1 MMSRTVKL
9 QALALLAALVALAIT
24 VACGSSDDT
33 SAPAAPTPDVAKII
47 QDAVNAQGASAS
59 SDIEA
64 AVAAALAGQE
74 GLTRADVEAIVNN
87 ATAGGLSAAD
97 VQRIVDQSISNLP
110 APQIDTGQ
118 LSSLV
123 QSAVAASAPE
133 GIDVS
138 EINRMVQ
145 AAVSAAQAGAVT
157 RGDLETLVTK
167 SIQDAAA
174 DQLTAEQVQA
184 IVSASLEAT
193 NQAIDEAAMAAMDAG
208 KAAQEAGTAAME
220 AADLAKEAKAA
231 QEAMMMEEETGYMAE
246 RITAGS
252 FGRPFHIIS
261 GTSNENYTQ
270 VPYKESPMSAAAVAA
285 GTILPVDERL
295 PDWENVFILPPGD
308 EIGVYGG
315 SLRTTRAGNITQTD
329 MGMGYGLEM
338 SPDGLLLVPSVF
350 RVFESNDTGDEFT
363 FKMRNGARW
372 SDGYPHT
379 MEDIRFALEDLML
392 NKELMPGLPAVLR
405 SPITGNDM
413 RVQFIDES
421 TFKVFFDDPNF
432 SFMES
437 TAMNIFSGIKGCPRC
452 FISPSHVQK
461 RYHIKFN
468 NSEIPAILEA
478 NNQPNW
484 VKNFSFIRNVRGFD
498 GPPSEPVPTDYDI
511 NYIYRGDNH
520 YNPVLGGFW
529 ARSQNIG
536 TESTE
541 FERNHYHPSIDP
553 EGNQLPY
560 MDEWIGIRTESRDVG
575 IFRTMNGESDWSR
588 WDLQTREM
596 PLYLQNSVQGDYSVL
611 KHDSPDGADSTF
623 INNQEYVDD
632 PEIGQLLRTRDFR
645 IALSVAWDRNGA
657 NQSLASGLG
666 TPQNMVPHPSTPYFP
681 GEHWRTVDTDY
692 DLNRAKSLLTKMGY
706 SDGDGDGYLDRK
718 DGSGALTMFFQSSS
732 HYPFV
737 EWLQSDFKALGIKLE
752 IAESSSRA
760 GNTSI
765 PPTEYFEFF
774 SSTEGGT
781 NPWSNAWNRVA
792 PTTKDPQGPAIG
804 QYYATR
810 GEEGMPPTGPDAKYT
825 DVYGNMAPDGTYP
838 ADISGHMVRLQ
849 ELITD
854 GWTVSLLSPKR
865 VAAGQELFRI
875 NSEQKYKIGGV
886 AFAGLFRALKIK
898 RNNMRNVPKNWSP
911 AGGHPMEWFYFE
923 DGIDNLNNPGNRS
936 KKYSTVNF
944 LDPSYW
950 D

>member
-1 MMSRTVKL
+1 MGTRFL
-9 QALALLAALVALAIT
+9 RLGLPALLVSVFVLALAI
-24 VACGSSDDT
+24 ACGSSDE
-33 SAPAAPTPDVAKII
+33 AQPAAPTPDVAKII

-97 VQRIVDQSISNLP
+97 VQRIVDQSIQNIP
-110 APQIDTGQ
+110 VPEIDTGQ
-118 LSSLV
+118 LSALV

-133 GIDVS
+133 GIDVG

-157 RGDLETLVTK
+157 RGDLEALVTK

-174 DQLTAEQVQA
+174 DQLSAEQVQA

-193 NQAIDEAAMAAMDAG
+193 NKAIDAAAM
-208 KAAQEAGTAAME
+208 AAQEAGQAAME

-231 QEAMMMEEETGYMAE
+231 QEAMMMEEDTGYLPE
-246 RITAGS
+246 KITAGS

-261 GTSNENYTQ
+261 GTSNENFPQ
-270 VPYKESPMSAAAVAA
+270 VPYKESPSSAAAVAA
-285 GTILPVDERL
+285 GTILPVDQRL
-295 PDWENVFILPPGD
+295 PNWENVFILPPGD
-308 EIGVYGG
+308 EIGTYGG
-315 SLRTTRAGNITQTD
+315 IMRTTMSRPVTQTD
-329 MGMGYGLEM
+329 VGMGYGLEM
-338 SPDGLLLVPSVF
+338 SPDGLLLVPSMF
-350 RVFESNDTGDEFT
+350 RVFESNDSGDEFT

-372 SDGYPHT
+372 SDGHPHT
-379 MEDIRFALEDLML
+379 IEDIRFALEDLML

-413 RVQFIDES
+413 RVQFIDDS

-452 FISPSHVQK
+452 FISPSHIQK

-468 NSEIPAILEA
+468 NAEIPAILEA
-478 NNQPNW
+478 NDQPNW

-498 GPPSEPVPTDYDI
+498 GPPSEPIPTEYDI

-520 YNPVLGGFW
+520 YNPIFGGYW
-529 ARSQNIG
+529 ALSQKAG
-536 TESTE
+536 SESNQ
-541 FERNHYHPSIDP
+541 FVRNHYHPSIDP

-560 MDEWIGIRTESRDVG
+560 MDGWTGIQTESREVG
-575 IFRTMNGESDWSR
+575 IFRTMNGESDWLR
-588 WDLQTREM
+588 RDLETKEM

-645 IALSVAWDRNGA
+645 VALSVAWDRNGA

-681 GEHWRTVDTDY
+681 GEHWRTLDTDF
-692 DLNRAKSLLTKMGY
+692 DLTRAKSLMAKMGY
-706 SDGDGDGYLDRK
+706 TDADGDGYLDRK
-718 DGSGALTMFFQSSS
+718 DGSGPLSMFFQSSS

-737 EWLQSDFKALGIKLE
+737 EWLQSDFKTLGIKLS
-752 IAESSSRA
+752 IADQSSRA

-781 NPWSNAWNRVA
+781 NPWSNDWNRVA

-838 ADISGHMVRLQ
+838 ADISGHMIQLQ
-849 ELITD
+849 ELITE
-854 GWTVSLLSPKR
+854 GWVVSLLSPKR
-865 VAAGQELFRI
+865 VSVGQQLFRI

-886 AFAGLFRALKIK
+886 AYAGLFRALKLK

-911 AGGHPMEWFYFE
+911 AGGHPVEWYYFE

-936 KKYSTVNF
+936 KKYGTVNF
-944 LDPSYW
+944 LDPAYW

>member
-1 MMSRTVKL
+1 MGIRSIRLGV
-9 QALALLAALVALAIT
+9 LALLASVFVLALAI
-24 VACGSSDDT
+24 ACGSSDET
-33 SAPAAPTPDVAKII
+33 STAAPTPDVAKII
-47 QDAVNAQGASAS
+47 QDAVNAQGANAS
-59 SDIEA
+59 GDIEK
-64 AVAAALAGQE
+64 AVMAALAGQE
-74 GLTRADVEAIVNN
+74 GLTRADVESIVTN

-97 VQRIVDQSISNLP
+97 VQRIVDQSVSNIP
-110 APQIDTGQ
+110 VPEIDIGQ

-123 QSAVAASAPE
+123 ESAVAASVPE
-133 GIDVS
+133 GIDAAQ
-138 EINRMVQ
+138 INRMVQ

-157 RGDLETLVTK
+157 RGDLEALVAK
-167 SIQDAAA
+167 SIQDAAQG
-174 DQLTAEQVQA
+174 QLSAGDVEK

-193 NQAIDEAAMAAMDAG
+193 NKAIEEAAMAATAAG
-208 KAAQEAGTAAME
+208 SAAME

-231 QEAMMMEEETGYMAE
+231 QEAMMVEEETGYVPE
-246 RITAGS
+246 KLNAGS

-261 GTSNENYTQ
+261 GTSNENFPQ
-270 VPYKESPMSAAAVAA
+270 VPYKESPMSAAAVAQ
-285 GTILPVDERL
+285 GTILPVDQRL

-315 SLRTTRAGNITQTD
+315 IMRTTMSRPVTQTD
-329 MGMGYGLEM
+329 VGMGYGLEM
-338 SPDGLLLVPSVF
+338 SPDGLRLVPSVF
-350 RVFESNDTGDEFT
+350 RVFEANETGDEFT
-363 FKMRNGARW
+363 FKMRLGARW
-372 SDGYPHT
+372 SDGHPHT
-379 MEDIRFALEDLML
+379 IEDIRFALEDLML

-413 RVQFIDES
+413 RVQFIDDA

-452 FISPSHVQK
+452 FISPSHIQK

-468 NSEIPAILEA
+468 NAEIPALLEK
-478 NNQPNW
+478 NDQPNW

-498 GPPSEPVPTDYDI
+498 GPPSEPIPTDYDI
-511 NYIYRGDNH
+511 NYIYKGENH
-520 YNPVLGGFW
+520 YNPILGGYW
-529 ARSQNIG
+529 AFNQKAG
-536 TESTE
+536 AESAQ
-541 FERNHYHPSIDP
+541 FVRNHYHPVIDP

-560 MDEWIGIRTESRDVG
+560 MDGWTGFRTESREVG
-575 IFRTMNGESDWSR
+575 IFRTMNGESDWLR
-588 WDLQTREM
+588 RDLETKEM
-596 PLYLQNSVQGDYSVL
+596 PLYLQNSIQGDYSVL

-623 INNQEYVDD
+623 VNNQEYVED
-632 PEIGQLLRTRDFR
+632 PEIGMLLRTRDFR

-681 GEHWRTVDTDY
+681 GEHWRTLDTDY
-692 DLNRAKSLLTKMGY
+692 DLNRAKSLMTKMGY
-706 SDGDGDGYLDRK
+706 TDADGDGYLDKK
-718 DGSGALTMFFQSSS
+718 DGSGALSMFFQSNS

-752 IAESSSRA
+752 IAENSSGA
-760 GNTSI
+760 GNRSI

-792 PTTKDPQGPAIG
+792 PTTKDAQGPAIG

-810 GEEGMPPTGPDAKYT
+810 GEEGMPPTGPDEKYT
-825 DVYGNMAPDGTYP
+825 DVYGTMAPDGTYP
-838 ADISGHMVRLQ
+838 ADISGHMLRLQ
-849 ELITD
+849 ELISE
-854 GWTVSLLSPKR
+854 GWVVSLLSPQR
-865 VAAGQELFRI
+865 VSAGQELFRI

-886 AFAGLFRALKIK
+886 AFAGLFRALKVK

-911 AGGHPMEWFYFE
+911 AGGHPVEWYYFE
-923 DGIDNLNNPGNRS
+923 DGLDNLNNPGNRS
-936 KKYSTVNF
+936 KMYRTVNF
-944 LDPSYW
+944 LDPAYW

>member
-1 MMSRTVKL
+1 MGTRFL
-9 QALALLAALVALAIT
+9 RFGLPALLVSVLGLALAI
-24 VACGSSDDT
+24 ACGSSDT
-33 SAPAAPTPDVAKII
+33 AEPAAAAPTPDVAKII

-74 GLTRADVEAIVNN
+74 SLTRADVEAIVNS

-97 VQRIVDQSISNLP
+97 VQRIVDQSIQNIP
-110 APQIDTGQ
+110 VPQIDTGQ
-118 LSSLV
+118 LSALV

-145 AAVSAAQAGAVT
+145 AAVTAAQAGAVT
-157 RGDLETLVTK
+157 RGDLEALVTK

-174 DQLTAEQVQA
+174 DQLSAEQVQA

-193 NQAIDEAAMAAMDAG
+193 NKAIDEAAMAAQA
-208 KAAQEAGTAAME
+208 AGTAAME

-246 RITAGS
+246 KINAGS

-261 GTSNENYTQ
+261 GTSNENFPQ
-270 VPYKESPMSAAAVAA
+270 VPYKESPSSAAAVAA
-285 GTILPVDERL
+285 GTILPVDQRL
-295 PDWENVFILPPGD
+295 PNWENVFILPPGD
-308 EIGVYGG
+308 EIGTYGG
-315 SLRTTRAGNITQTD
+315 IMRTTMSRPVTQTD
-329 MGMGYGLEM
+329 VGMGYGLEM
-338 SPDGLLLVPSVF
+338 SPDGLLLVPSMF
-350 RVFESNDTGDEFT
+350 RVFESNDSGDEFT

-372 SDGYPHT
+372 SDGHPHT

-413 RVQFIDES
+413 RVQFIDDS

-452 FISPSHVQK
+452 FISPSHIQK

-468 NSEIPAILEA
+468 NAEIPAILEA
-478 NNQPNW
+478 NDQPNW

-498 GPPSEPVPTDYDI
+498 GPPSEPIPTDYDI

-520 YNPVLGGFW
+520 YNPIFGGYW
-529 ARSQNIG
+529 ALSQKPG
-536 TESTE
+536 SESNQ
-541 FERNHYHPSIDP
+541 FVRNHYHPSIDP

-560 MDEWIGIRTESRDVG
+560 MDGWTGVQTESREVG
-575 IFRTMNGESDWSR
+575 IFRTMNGESDWLR
-588 WDLQTREM
+588 RDLETKEM

-623 INNQEYVDD
+623 INNQEYVED
-632 PEIGQLLRTRDFR
+632 PEIGMLLRTRDFR

-666 TPQNMVPHPSTPYFP
+666 IPQNMVPHPSTPYFP
-681 GEHWRTVDTDY
+681 GEHWRTLDTDF
-692 DLNRAKSLLTKMGY
+692 DLNRAKSLMAKMGY
-706 SDGDGDGYLDRK
+706 TDADGDGYLDRK
-718 DGSGALTMFFQSSS
+718 DGSGPLSMFFQSSS

-737 EWLQSDFKALGIKLE
+737 EWLQSDFKTLGIKLS
-752 IAESSSRA
+752 IADQSSRA

-825 DVYGNMAPDGTYP
+825 DVYGMMAPDGTYP
-838 ADISGHMVRLQ
+838 ADISGHMLRLQ
-849 ELITD
+849 ELITE
-854 GWTVSLLSPKR
+854 GWTVSLLSPAR

-886 AFAGLFRALKIK
+886 AYAGLFRALKVK

-911 AGGHPMEWFYFE
+911 AGGHPVEWFYFE

-936 KKYSTVNF
+936 KKFGTVNF
-944 LDPSYW
+944 LDPAYW

>member
-1 MMSRTVKL
+1 MDHRIWKYSFAAV
-9 QALALLAALVALAIT
+9 LAAVVLAVVGIACAAEEPEDPAQPAAARAAAPAAEAAYPSDAVAPEAPSQVQQQPAPAAPARAPQQPQAAEAPQT
-24 VACGSSDDT
+24 VGSTT
-33 SAPAAPTPDVAKII
+33 SAPAA
-47 QDAVNAQGASAS
+47 
-59 SDIEA
+59 
-64 AVAAALAGQE
+64 
-74 GLTRADVEAIVNN
+74 R
-87 ATAGGLSAAD
+87 
-97 VQRIVDQSISNLP
+97 
-110 APQIDTGQ
+110 TGED
-118 LSSLV
+118 S
-123 QSAVAASAPE
+123 
-133 GIDVS
+133 
-138 EINRMVQ
+138 M
-145 AAVSAAQAGAVT
+145 T
-157 RGDLETLVTK
+157 TM
-167 SIQDAAA
+167 
-174 DQLTAEQVQA
+174 
-184 IVSASLEAT
+184 
-193 NQAIDEAAMAAMDAG
+193 EAAM
-208 KAAQEAGTAAME
+208 
-220 AADLAKEAKAA
+220 
-231 QEAMMMEEETGYMAE
+231 YMPEKIAP
-246 RITAGS
+246 GS
-252 FGRPFHIIS
+252 FGTAFHILT
-261 GTSNENYTQ
+261 GTSNENIPQ
-270 VPYKESPMSAAAVAA
+270 VPYKESPMSAAAVRA

-295 PDWENVFILPPGD
+295 PNWENVFILPPGD

-350 RVFESNDTGDEFT
+350 KVFESNDTGDEFT
-363 FKMRNGARW
+363 FVMRNGARW
-372 SDGYPHT
+372 SDGHPHT

-413 RVQFIDES
+413 RVQIVDDS

-452 FISPSHVQK
+452 FISPSHIQK
-461 RYHIKFN
+461 RYHIKYN

-484 VKNFSFIRNVRGFD
+484 VKNFSFIRNVRGFQ
-498 GPPSEPVPTDYDI
+498 GPPSEPIPTVFDI
-511 NYIYRGDNH
+511 NYMYKGDNH

-529 ARSQNIG
+529 ARSQRSG
-536 TESTE
+536 AESTE

-560 MDEWIGIRTESRDVG
+560 MDEWIGIRTENREVG

-588 WDLQTREM
+588 WDLNTAEM
-596 PLYLQNSVQGDYSVL
+596 PLYLANSEKGDYSVL
-611 KHDSPDGADSTF
+611 KHDSPDGSDATF
-623 INNQEYVDD
+623 INNQEYVED
-632 PEIGQLLRTRDFR
+632 PELGQLLRTHDFR
-645 IALSVAWDRNGA
+645 VALSVAWDRNGT
-657 NQSLASGLG
+657 NQSLAAGLG
-666 TPQNMVPHPSTPYFP
+666 TPQNMMPHPSTPYFP
-681 GEHWRTVDTDY
+681 GEEYRTLDTEY
-692 DLNRAKSLLTKMGY
+692 DLARAKSLMEKMGY
-706 SDGDGDGYLDRK
+706 TDGDGDGYLDKK
-718 DGSGALTMFFQSSS
+718 DGSGPLSMFFQSSS

-737 EWLQSDFKALGIKLE
+737 EWLQSDFKNLGIKLD

-810 GEEGMPPTGPDAKYT
+810 GEEGMPPTGPDEKYT
-825 DVYGNMAPDGTYP
+825 DVYGTMAPDGTYP
-838 ADISGHMVRLQ
+838 ADLSGNMLRLQ

-865 VAAGQELFRI
+865 IEAGQELFRI
-875 NSEQKYKIGGV
+875 NSEEKYKIGGL
-886 AFAGLFRALKIK
+886 AYAGLFRALKIK

-936 KKYSTVNF
+936 KRYSSVNF
-944 LDPSYW
+944 LDPNYW

>member
-1 MMSRTVKL
+1 MGTRFL
-9 QALALLAALVALAIT
+9 RFGLPALLVSVLGLALAI
-24 VACGSSDDT
+24 ACGSSDT
-33 SAPAAPTPDVAKII
+33 AEPAAAAPTPDVARII
-47 QDAVNAQGASAS
+47 QEAVNAQGASAS

-97 VQRIVDQSISNLP
+97 VQRIVDQSIQNIP
-110 APQIDTGQ
+110 VPQIDTGE
-118 LSSLV
+118 LSALV

-133 GIDVS
+133 GIDVG

-157 RGDLETLVTK
+157 RGDLEALVTK

-174 DQLTAEQVQA
+174 DQLSAEQVQA
-184 IVSASLEAT
+184 IVTASLEAT
-193 NQAIDEAAMAAMDAG
+193 NQAIDEAAMAAQA
-208 KAAQEAGTAAME
+208 AGTAAME

-261 GTSNENYTQ
+261 GTSNENFPQ

-295 PDWENVFILPPGD
+295 PDWQNVFILPPGD

-338 SPDGLLLVPSVF
+338 SPDGLLLVPSMF
-350 RVFESNDTGDEFT
+350 RVFESNETGDEFT
-363 FKMRNGARW
+363 FMMRNGARW

-413 RVQFIDES
+413 RVQFIDDS

-452 FISPSHVQK
+452 FISPSHIQK

-484 VKNFSFIRNVRGFD
+484 VKNFSFIRNVRGFQ
-498 GPPSEPVPTDYDI
+498 GPPSEPVPTQFDI

-520 YNPVLGGFW
+520 YNPVFGGFW
-529 ARSQNIG
+529 ARSQVPGAEI
-536 TESTE
+536 SE
-541 FERNHYHPSIDP
+541 FERNHYHPSVDP

-560 MDEWIGIRTESRDVG
+560 MDEWIGIRTESREVG

-588 WDLQTREM
+588 WDLDTKEM

-681 GEHWRTVDTDY
+681 GEHWRTLDTDF
-692 DLNRAKSLLTKMGY
+692 DLNRAKSLMAKMGY
-706 SDGDGDGYLDRK
+706 TDADGDGYLDRK
-718 DGSGALTMFFQSSS
+718 DGSGALSMFFQSSS

-737 EWLQSDFKALGIKLE
+737 EWLQSDFKTLGIKLD
-752 IAESSSRA
+752 IADQSSRA

-810 GEEGMPPTGPDAKYT
+810 GEEGMPPTGPDAAYT
-825 DVYGNMAPDGTYP
+825 DVYGTMAPDGTYP
-838 ADISGHMVRLQ
+838 ADISGHMLRLQ
-849 ELITD
+849 ELITE
-854 GWTVSLLSPKR
+854 GWTVSLLSPAR

-886 AFAGLFRALKIK
+886 AYAGLFRALKLK

-936 KKYSTVNF
+936 KKYGTVNF
-944 LDPSYW
+944 LDPAYW

>member
-1 MMSRTVKL
+1 
-9 QALALLAALVALAIT
+9 
-24 VACGSSDDT
+24 
-33 SAPAAPTPDVAKII
+33 
-47 QDAVNAQGASAS
+47 
-59 SDIEA
+59 
-64 AVAAALAGQE
+64 
-74 GLTRADVEAIVNN
+74 
-87 ATAGGLSAAD
+87 
-97 VQRIVDQSISNLP
+97 
-110 APQIDTGQ
+110 
-118 LSSLV
+118 
-123 QSAVAASAPE
+123 
-133 GIDVS
+133 
-138 EINRMVQ
+138 MVQ

-157 RGDLETLVTK
+157 RGDLEALVAK
-167 SIQDAAA
+167 SIQEAAA
-174 DQLTAEQVQA
+174 DQLSAEQVQA

-193 NQAIDEAAMAAMDAG
+193 NKAIDEAAMAAQA
-208 KAAQEAGTAAME
+208 AGTAAME

-231 QEAMMMEEETGYMAE
+231 QEAMMVVEETGYMAE
-246 RITAGS
+246 KINAGS

-261 GTSNENYTQ
+261 GTSNENFPQ

-285 GTILPVDERL
+285 GTILPVDQRL
-295 PDWENVFILPPGD
+295 PDWQNVFILPPGD

-315 SLRTTRAGNITQTD
+315 SLRTTRRGNITQTD

-363 FKMRNGARW
+363 FMMRNGARW
-372 SDGYPHT
+372 SDSHPHT

-413 RVQFIDES
+413 RVQIVDDS

-452 FISPSHVQK
+452 FISPSHIQK

-468 NSEIPAILEA
+468 NAEIPAILEA
-478 NNQPNW
+478 NDQPNW

-498 GPPSEPVPTDYDI
+498 GPPSEPIPTDYDI

-520 YNPVLGGFW
+520 YNPIFGGYW
-529 ARSQNIG
+529 ALSQKAG
-536 TESTE
+536 SESNQ
-541 FERNHYHPSIDP
+541 FVRNHYHPSIDP

-560 MDEWIGIRTESRDVG
+560 MDGWTGVQTESREVG
-575 IFRTMNGESDWSR
+575 IFRTMNGESDWLR
-588 WDLQTREM
+588 RDLETKEM

-632 PEIGQLLRTRDFR
+632 PEIGMLLRTRDFR

-681 GEHWRTVDTDY
+681 GEHWRTLDTDY
-692 DLNRAKSLLTKMGY
+692 DLNRAKSLMTKMGY
-706 SDGDGDGYLDRK
+706 TDADGDGYLDKK
-718 DGSGALTMFFQSSS
+718 DGSGPLSMFFQSSS

-737 EWLQSDFKALGIKLE
+737 EWLQSDFKALGIKLS
-752 IAESSSRA
+752 IADQSSRA

-810 GEEGMPPTGPDAKYT
+810 GEEGMPPTGPDEKYT
-825 DVYGNMAPDGTYP
+825 DVYGKMAPDGTYP
-838 ADISGHMVRLQ
+838 ADISGNMLRLQ
-849 ELITD
+849 ELITE
-854 GWTVSLLSPKR
+854 GWTVSLLSPAR

-886 AFAGLFRALKIK
+886 AYAGLFRALKVK

-911 AGGHPMEWFYFE
+911 AGGHPVEWFYFE
-923 DGIDNLNNPGNRS
+923 DGIDNVNHPGNRS
-936 KKYSTVNF
+936 TRYASTHF
-944 LDPSYW
+944 LQCPHIASDKC
-950 D
+950 

>member
-1 MMSRTVKL
+1 MGIRSMRL
-9 QALALLAALVALAIT
+9 GLLALLASVFVLALAI
-24 VACGSSDDT
+24 ACGSTDET
-33 SAPAAPTPDVAKII
+33 TTAAPTPDVGKII
-47 QDAVNAQGASAS
+47 QDAVNAQGANAS
-59 SDIEA
+59 GDIEA

-97 VQRIVDQSISNLP
+97 VQRIVDQSVSNIP
-110 APQIDTGQ
+110 VPQIDTGQ
-118 LSSLV
+118 LSALV
-123 QSAVAASAPE
+123 ESAVAASVPE

-157 RGDLETLVTK
+157 RGDLEALVTK

-174 DQLTAEQVQA
+174 DQLTAEQVQS

-193 NQAIDEAAMAAMDAG
+193 NAAIDSAAM
-208 KAAQEAGTAAME
+208 AAQEAGSAAME

-231 QEAMMMEEETGYMAE
+231 QEAMMVEEETGYMAE
-246 RITAGS
+246 RINAGS
-252 FGRPFHIIS
+252 FGRAFHIIS
-261 GTSNENYTQ
+261 GTSNENYPQ

-315 SLRTTRAGNITQTD
+315 TLRTTRAGNITQTD

-363 FKMRNGARW
+363 FKMRLGARW

-413 RVQFIDES
+413 RVQFIDDS

-452 FISPSHVQK
+452 FISPSHIQK

-468 NSEIPAILEA
+468 NAEIPAILEK
-478 NNQPNW
+478 NDQPNW

-511 NYIYRGDNH
+511 NYIYKGENH

-623 INNQEYVDD
+623 VINQEYVED
-632 PEIGQLLRTRDFR
+632 PEIGMLLRTRDFR
-645 IALSVAWDRNGA
+645 IALSVAWDRDGA

-681 GEHWRTVDTDY
+681 GEHWRTLDTDF
-692 DLNRAKSLLTKMGY
+692 DLNRAKSLMAKMGY
-706 SDGDGDGYLDRK
+706 TDADGDGYLDRK

-737 EWLQSDFKALGIKLE
+737 EWLQNDFKTLGIKLD

-825 DVYGNMAPDGTYP
+825 DVYGKMAPDGTYP
-838 ADISGHMVRLQ
+838 ADISGHMLRLQ

-911 AGGHPMEWFYFE
+911 AGGHPVEWFYFE
-923 DGIDNLNNPGNRS
+923 DGIDNINNPGNRS
-936 KKYSTVNF
+936 KRYTTVNF
-944 LDPSYW
+944 LDPAYW

>member
-1 MMSRTVKL
+1 
-9 QALALLAALVALAIT
+9 
-24 VACGSSDDT
+24 
-33 SAPAAPTPDVAKII
+33 
-47 QDAVNAQGASAS
+47 
-59 SDIEA
+59 
-64 AVAAALAGQE
+64 
-74 GLTRADVEAIVNN
+74 
-87 ATAGGLSAAD
+87 
-97 VQRIVDQSISNLP
+97 
-110 APQIDTGQ
+110 
-118 LSSLV
+118 
-123 QSAVAASAPE
+123 
-133 GIDVS
+133 
-138 EINRMVQ
+138 MVQ

-157 RGDLETLVTK
+157 RGDLEALVAK
-167 SIQDAAA
+167 SIQEAAA
-174 DQLTAEQVQA
+174 DQLSAEQVQA

-193 NQAIDEAAMAAMDAG
+193 NKAIDTAAM
-208 KAAQEAGTAAME
+208 AAQEAGMAAQE
-220 AADLAKEAKAA
+220 AVDLARETKAA
-231 QEAMMMEEETGYMAE
+231 QEAMMVEEETGYMAE

-261 GTSNENYTQ
+261 GTSNENFPQ

-285 GTILPVDERL
+285 GTILPVDQRL
-295 PDWENVFILPPGD
+295 PDWQNVFILPPGD

-315 SLRTTRAGNITQTD
+315 SLRTTRRGNITQTD

-363 FKMRNGARW
+363 FMMRNGARW
-372 SDGYPHT
+372 SDSHPHT

-413 RVQFIDES
+413 RVQIVDDS

-452 FISPSHVQK
+452 FISPSHIQK

-468 NSEIPAILEA
+468 NAEIPAILEA
-478 NNQPNW
+478 NDQPNW

-498 GPPSEPVPTDYDI
+498 GPPSEPIPTEYDI

-520 YNPVLGGFW
+520 YNPIFGGYW
-529 ARSQNIG
+529 ALSQKAG
-536 TESTE
+536 SESNQ
-541 FERNHYHPSIDP
+541 FVRNHYHPSIDP

-560 MDEWIGIRTESRDVG
+560 MDGWTGVQTESREVG
-575 IFRTMNGESDWSR
+575 IFRTMNGESDWLR
-588 WDLQTREM
+588 RDLETKEM

-632 PEIGQLLRTRDFR
+632 PEIGMLLRTRDFR

-681 GEHWRTVDTDY
+681 GEHWRTLDTDY
-692 DLNRAKSLLTKMGY
+692 DLNRAKSLMTKMGY
-706 SDGDGDGYLDRK
+706 TDADGDGYLDKK
-718 DGSGALTMFFQSSS
+718 DGSGPLSMFFQSSS

-737 EWLQSDFKALGIKLE
+737 EWLQSDFKALGIKLS
-752 IAESSSRA
+752 IADQSSRA

-810 GEEGMPPTGPDAKYT
+810 GEEGMPPTGPDEKYT
-825 DVYGNMAPDGTYP
+825 DVYGKMAPDGTYP
-838 ADISGHMVRLQ
+838 ADISGNMLRLQ

-865 VAAGQELFRI
+865 ISAGQDLFRI
-875 NSEQKYKIGGV
+875 NAEEKYKIGGL
-886 AFAGLFRALKIK
+886 AYAGLFRALKIK

-923 DGIDNLNNPGNRS
+923 DGIDNLNHPGNRS
-936 KKYSTVNF
+936 KRYSSVNF
-944 LDPSYW
+944 LDANYW

>member
-1 MMSRTVKL
+1 MLMGIRKL
-9 QALALLAALVALAIT
+9 QVLAVLASCIAVMLAM
-24 VACGSSDDT
+24 ACGSDE
-33 SAPAAPTPDVAKII
+33 PEAAPTPDVAKII

-59 SDIEA
+59 GDIEK
-64 AVAAALAGQE
+64 AVSSALAAQPAGV
-74 GLTRADVEAIVNN
+74 TRADVEAAVN
-87 ATAGGLSAAD
+87 AASAGQLSAAD
-97 VQRIVDQSISNLP
+97 VQRIVDQSIKNLP
-110 APQIDTGQ
+110 APEIDVGQ
-118 LSSLV
+118 LSAMV
-123 QSAVAASAPE
+123 EAAVAASAPE

-138 EINRMVQ
+138 QINRMVQ

-157 RGDLETLVTK
+157 RGDLEALVTK
-167 SIQDAAA
+167 SIQDAAQGQLSAA
-174 DQLTAEQVQA
+174 DVEK

-193 NQAIDEAAMAAMDAG
+193 NQAIEEAAMAAKEAG
-208 KAAQEAGTAAME
+208 TVAQEAV
-220 AADLAKEAKAA
+220 DLAKETKAA
-231 QEAMMMEEETGYMAE
+231 QEAMMVEEETGYMAE
-246 RITAGS
+246 KINAGS

-261 GTSNENYTQ
+261 GTSNENFPQ

-295 PDWENVFILPPGD
+295 PNWENVFILPPGD

-315 SLRTTRAGNITQTD
+315 IMRTTMSRPVTQTD
-329 MGMGYGLEM
+329 VGMGYGLEM
-338 SPDGLLLVPSVF
+338 SPDGLLLVPSMF
-350 RVFESNDTGDEFT
+350 RVFESNETGDEFT

-372 SDGYPHT
+372 SDGHPHT

-452 FISPSHVQK
+452 FISPSHIQK

-468 NSEIPAILEA
+468 NAEIPAILEA

-484 VKNFSFIRNVRGFD
+484 VKNFSYIRNVRGFD
-498 GPPSEPVPTDYDI
+498 GPPSEPIPTEYDI
-511 NYIYRGDNH
+511 NYIYRGENH
-520 YNPVLGGFW
+520 YNPIFGGYW
-529 ARSQNIG
+529 ALSQKSG
-536 TESTE
+536 SESNQ
-541 FERNHYHPSIDP
+541 FVRNHYHPSIDP

-560 MDEWIGIRTESRDVG
+560 MDGWTGIQTESREVG
-575 IFRTMNGESDWSR
+575 IFRTMNGESDWLR
-588 WDLQTREM
+588 RDLETKEM

-611 KHDSPDGADSTF
+611 KHDSPDGADSTY
-623 INNQEYVDD
+623 INNQEYVED

-681 GEHWRTVDTDY
+681 GEHWRTLDTDY
-692 DLNRAKSLLTKMGY
+692 DLNRAKSLMTKMGY
-706 SDGDGDGYLDRK
+706 TDADGDGYLDRK
-718 DGSGALTMFFQSSS
+718 DGSGPLSMFFQSSS

-737 EWLQSDFKALGIKLE
+737 EWLQSDFKALGIKLTV
-752 IAESSSRA
+752 ADQSSRA

-810 GEEGMPPTGPDAKYT
+810 GEEGMPPTGPDSKYT

-838 ADISGHMVRLQ
+838 ADISGHMLRLQ
-849 ELITD
+849 ELITE
-854 GWTVSLLSPKR
+854 GWVVSLLSPKR

-886 AFAGLFRALKIK
+886 AYAGLFRALKVK

-911 AGGHPMEWFYFE
+911 AGGHPVEWYYFE

-936 KKYSTVNF
+936 KKYTTVNF
-944 LDPSYW
+944 LDPAYW

>member
-1 MMSRTVKL
+1 MGTRFL
-9 QALALLAALVALAIT
+9 RLGLPALLVSVLGLALAI
-24 VACGSSDDT
+24 ACGSSET
-33 SAPAAPTPDVAKII
+33 TEPAAAGPTPDVAKII

-97 VQRIVDQSISNLP
+97 VQRIVDQSVQNIP
-110 APQIDTGQ
+110 VPQIDTGE
-118 LSSLV
+118 LSALV

-133 GIDVS
+133 GIDVG

-157 RGDLETLVTK
+157 RGDLEALVTK

-174 DQLTAEQVQA
+174 DQLSAEQVQA

-193 NQAIDEAAMAAMDAG
+193 NKAIDEAAMAAQA
-208 KAAQEAGTAAME
+208 AGTAAME

-231 QEAMMMEEETGYMAE
+231 QEAMMVEEETGYMAE
-246 RITAGS
+246 RINAGS

-261 GTSNENYTQ
+261 GTSNENFPQ

-285 GTILPVDERL
+285 GTILPVDQRL
-295 PDWENVFILPPGD
+295 PNWENVFILPPGD

-350 RVFESNDTGDEFT
+350 RVFESNDAGDEFT
-363 FKMRNGARW
+363 FMMRNGARW
-372 SDGYPHT
+372 SDGHPHT

-413 RVQFIDES
+413 RVQIVDDS

-452 FISPSHVQK
+452 FISPSHIQK
-461 RYHIKFN
+461 RYHIKYN
-468 NSEIPAILEA
+468 NAEIPAILEA
-478 NNQPNW
+478 NDQPNW

-498 GPPSEPVPTDYDI
+498 GPPSEPIPTDYDI

-529 ARSQNIG
+529 ARSQKSG
-536 TESTE
+536 AESTE

-560 MDEWIGIRTESRDVG
+560 MDEWIGIRTESREVG

-588 WDLQTREM
+588 WDLQTKEM

-681 GEHWRTVDTDY
+681 GEHWRTLDTDY
-692 DLNRAKSLLTKMGY
+692 DLNRAKSLMTKMGY
-706 SDGDGDGYLDRK
+706 TDADGDGYFDKK
-718 DGSGALTMFFQSSS
+718 DGSGPLSMFFQSSS

-737 EWLQSDFKALGIKLE
+737 EWLQSDFKALGIKLD
-752 IAESSSRA
+752 IADQSSRA

-825 DVYGNMAPDGTYP
+825 DVYGMMAPDGTYP
-838 ADISGHMVRLQ
+838 ADISGHMLRLQ
-849 ELITD
+849 ELITE
-854 GWTVSLLSPKR
+854 GWTVSLLSPAR

-886 AFAGLFRALKIK
+886 AYAGLFRALKLK

-911 AGGHPMEWFYFE
+911 AGGHPVEWFYFE

-936 KKYSTVNF
+936 KKFGTVNF
-944 LDPSYW
+944 LDPAYW

>member
-1 MMSRTVKL
+1 MRTKVLKFKV
-9 QALALLAALVALAIT
+9 LALLASVFVLALAI
-24 VACGSSDDT
+24 ACGSSDET
-33 SAPAAPTPDVAKII
+33 TTAAATPDVAKII
-47 QDAVNAQGASAS
+47 QDAVNAQGTSATG
-59 SDIEA
+59 DIEQ

-74 GLTRADVEAIVNN
+74 GLTRADVESIVTN

-97 VQRIVDQSISNLP
+97 VQRIVDQSVSNLP
-110 APQIDTGQ
+110 VPEINVGQ

-123 QSAVAASAPE
+123 ESAVAASVPE
-133 GIDVS
+133 GIDATQIS
-138 EINRMVQ
+138 RMVQ
-145 AAVSAAQAGAVT
+145 AAVGAAQAGAVT
-157 RGDLETLVTK
+157 RGDLEALVTK
-167 SIQDAAA
+167 SIQDAAEG
-174 DQLTAEQVQA
+174 QLSASDVEK
-184 IVSASLEAT
+184 IVTASLEAT
-193 NQAIDEAAMAAMDAG
+193 NKAIGEAAMAAQSAG
-208 KAAQEAGTAAME
+208 MAAQE

-231 QEAMMMEEETGYMAE
+231 QEAMMVEEETGYVPE
-246 RITAGS
+246 KLNAGS

-261 GTSNENYTQ
+261 GTSNENFPQ
-270 VPYKESPMSAAAVAA
+270 VPYKESPMSAAAVAQGA
-285 GTILPVDERL
+285 ILPVDERL

-315 SLRTTRAGNITQTD
+315 IMRTTMSRPVTQTD
-329 MGMGYGLEM
+329 VGMGYGLEM
-338 SPDGLLLVPSVF
+338 SPDGLRLVPSVF
-350 RVFESNDTGDEFT
+350 RVFEANETGDEFT
-363 FKMRNGARW
+363 FKMRLGARW
-372 SDGYPHT
+372 SDGHPHT
-379 MEDIRFALEDLML
+379 IEDIRFALEDLML

-405 SPITGNDM
+405 SPVTGNDM
-413 RVQFIDES
+413 RVQFIDDA

-452 FISPSHVQK
+452 FISPSHIQK

-468 NSEIPAILEA
+468 NAEIPAILEN

-498 GPPSEPVPTDYDI
+498 GPPSEPIPTDYDI
-511 NYIYRGDNH
+511 NYIYRGENH
-520 YNPVLGGFW
+520 YNPILGGYW
-529 ARSQNIG
+529 ALNQKSG
-536 TESTE
+536 AESAQ
-541 FERNHYHPSIDP
+541 FVRNHYHPVIDP

-560 MDEWIGIRTESRDVG
+560 MDGWTGFRTESREVG
-575 IFRTMNGESDWSR
+575 IFRTMNGESDWLR
-588 WDLQTREM
+588 RDLETKEM
-596 PLYLQNSVQGDYSVL
+596 PLYLQNSIQGDYSVL

-623 INNQEYVDD
+623 VNNQEYVED
-632 PEIGQLLRTRDFR
+632 PEIGMLLRTRDFR

-657 NQSLASGLG
+657 NQALASGLG

-681 GEHWRTVDTDY
+681 GEHWRTLDTDY
-692 DLNRAKSLLTKMGY
+692 DLNRAKSLMTKMGY
-706 SDGDGDGYLDRK
+706 TDADGDGYLDKK
-718 DGSGALTMFFQSSS
+718 DGSGALSMFFQSSS

-752 IAESSSRA
+752 IAENSSRA

-810 GEEGMPPTGPDAKYT
+810 GEEGMPPTGPDEKYT
-825 DVYGNMAPDGTYP
+825 DVYGTMAPDGTYP
-838 ADISGHMVRLQ
+838 ADISGHMLRLQ
-849 ELITD
+849 ELISE
-854 GWTVSLLSPKR
+854 GWVVSLLSPQR
-865 VAAGQELFRI
+865 VSAGQELFRI

-886 AFAGLFRALKIK
+886 AFAGLFRALKLK

-911 AGGHPMEWFYFE
+911 AGGHPVEWYYFE
-923 DGIDNLNNPGNRS
+923 DGLDNLNNPGNRA
-936 KKYSTVNF
+936 KKFRTVNF
-944 LDPSYW
+944 LDPAYW
-950 D
+950 N

>member
-1 MMSRTVKL
+1 MGTRSLKIGLPAFLASVL
-9 QALALLAALVALAIT
+9 VLALAA
-24 VACGSSDDT
+24 ACGSSEGDT
-33 SAPAAPTPDVAKII
+33 APAAPTPDVAKII

-64 AVAAALAGQE
+64 AVSAALAGQE
-74 GLTRADVEAIVNN
+74 GLTRADVETIVNN

-97 VQRIVDQSISNLP
+97 VQRIVDQSMSGLP
-110 APQIDTGQ
+110 APEIDTGQ

-138 EINRMVQ
+138 QINQMVQ

-157 RGDLETLVTK
+157 RGDLEALVTK

-174 DQLTAEQVQA
+174 DQLTADQVQA

-193 NQAIDEAAMAAMDAG
+193 NQAIDEAAMAA
-208 KAAQEAGTAAME
+208 QEAGMAAME

-231 QEAMMMEEETGYMAE
+231 QEAMMMEEDMGYMPE
-246 RITAGS
+246 SINAGS
-252 FGRPFHIIS
+252 FGRAFHIIS
-261 GTSNENYTQ
+261 GTSNENFPQ

-315 SLRTTRAGNITQTD
+315 TLRTTRAGNITQTD

-363 FKMRNGARW
+363 FKMRNGSRW

-413 RVQFIDES
+413 RVQFIDDS

-461 RYHIKFN
+461 RYHIKYN
-468 NSEIPAILEA
+468 NAEIPAILEA

-484 VKNFSFIRNVRGFD
+484 VKNFSLIRNVRGFD

-529 ARSQNIG
+529 ARNQKSG
-536 TESTE
+536 AESTE

-681 GEHWRTVDTDY
+681 GEHWRTLDTDY
-692 DLNRAKSLLTKMGY
+692 DLNRAKSLLAKMGY
-706 SDGDGDGYLDRK
+706 TDGDGDGYLDRK
-718 DGSGALTMFFQSSS
+718 DGGGALTMFFQSSS

-737 EWLQSDFKALGIKLE
+737 EWLQSDFKTLGIKLD

-875 NSEQKYKIGGV
+875 NSEQKYKVGGV

-911 AGGHPMEWFYFE
+911 AGGHPVEWFYFE
-923 DGIDNLNNPGNRS
+923 DGVDNINNPGNRS
-936 KKYSTVNF
+936 KRYTTVNF
-944 LDPSYW
+944 LDPAYW
-950 D
+950 N

>member
-1 MMSRTVKL
+1 MGTRSLKIGLPAFLALVL
-9 QALALLAALVALAIT
+9 VLALAA
-24 VACGSSDDT
+24 ACGSSEGDT
-33 SAPAAPTPDVAKII
+33 APAAPTPDVARII

-64 AVAAALAGQE
+64 AVSAALAGQE
-74 GLTRADVEAIVNN
+74 GLTRADVETIVNN

-97 VQRIVDQSISNLP
+97 VQRIVDQSMSGLP
-110 APQIDTGQ
+110 APEIDTGQ

-138 EINRMVQ
+138 QINQMVQ

-157 RGDLETLVTK
+157 RGDLEALVTK

-174 DQLTAEQVQA
+174 DQLTADQVQA

-193 NQAIDEAAMAAMDAG
+193 NQAIDEAAMAA
-208 KAAQEAGTAAME
+208 QEAGMAAME

-231 QEAMMMEEETGYMAE
+231 QEAMIMEDETGYMAE
-246 RITAGS
+246 RINAGS
-252 FGRPFHIIS
+252 FGRAFHIIS
-261 GTSNENYTQ
+261 GTSNENYPQ

-315 SLRTTRAGNITQTD
+315 TLRTTRAGNITQTD

-350 RVFESNDTGDEFT
+350 RVFESNETGDEFT

-413 RVQFIDES
+413 RVQFIDDS

-468 NSEIPAILEA
+468 NAEIPAILEA

-484 VKNFSFIRNVRGFD
+484 VKNFSFIRNVRGFE
-498 GPPSEPVPTDYDI
+498 GPPSEPVPTAYDI

-529 ARSQNIG
+529 ARSQKSG
-536 TESTE
+536 AESTE

-588 WDLQTREM
+588 WDLQTSEM

-623 INNQEYVDD
+623 VNNQEYVDD

-681 GEHWRTVDTDY
+681 GEHWRILDTDY

-706 SDGDGDGYLDRK
+706 TDGDGDGYLDRK
-718 DGSGALTMFFQSSS
+718 DGGGALTMFFQSNS

-737 EWLQSDFKALGIKLE
+737 EWLQSDFKALGIKLD
-752 IAESSSRA
+752 IAEGSSGA
-760 GNTSI
+760 GNRSL

-792 PTTKDPQGPAIG
+792 PTTSDAQGPAIG

-838 ADISGHMVRLQ
+838 ADISGHMLRLQ
-849 ELITD
+849 ELITE

-911 AGGHPMEWFYFE
+911 AGGHPVEWFYFE
-923 DGIDNLNNPGNRS
+923 DGIDNFNNPGNRS
-936 KKYSTVNF
+936 KRYTTVNF
-944 LDPSYW
+944 LDPNYW

>member
-1 MMSRTVKL
+1 MKTRYWKYSVAAVVAAAILAVVGIACAAEEPDAPAQPAAARAAAPAAEAAYPTD
-9 QALALLAALVALAIT
+9 QAVPEAPSQVQQQP
-24 VACGSSDDT
+24 
-33 SAPAAPTPDVAKII
+33 APAAPAM
-47 QDAVNAQGASAS
+47 
-59 SDIEA
+59 
-64 AVAAALAGQE
+64 
-74 GLTRADVEAIVNN
+74 
-87 ATAGGLSAAD
+87 
-97 VQRIVDQSISNLP
+97 
-110 APQIDTGQ
+110 APQQ
-118 LSSLV
+118 
-123 QSAVAASAPE
+123 P
-133 GIDVS
+133 
-138 EINRMVQ
+138 
-145 AAVSAAQAGAVT
+145 
-157 RGDLETLVTK
+157 
-167 SIQDAAA
+167 
-174 DQLTAEQVQA
+174 
-184 IVSASLEAT
+184 
-193 NQAIDEAAMAAMDAG
+193 EAAMAPQAVGGSTSSVAARTGDDSMMD
-208 KAAQEAGTAAME
+208 TME
-220 AADLAKEAKAA
+220 AA
-231 QEAMMMEEETGYMAE
+231 MYMPE
-246 RITAGS
+246 KIEPGS
-252 FGRPFHIIS
+252 FGRAFHIIS
-261 GTSNENYTQ
+261 GTSNENFPQ
-270 VPYKESPMSAAAVAA
+270 VPYKESPMSAAAVKA
-285 GTILPVDERL
+285 GTILPVDQRL
-295 PDWENVFILPPGD
+295 PDWQNVFILPPGD

-315 SLRTTRAGNITQTD
+315 SLRTTRRGNITQTD

-350 RVFESNDTGDEFT
+350 RVFESNDAGDEFT
-363 FKMRNGARW
+363 FMMRNGARW
-372 SDGYPHT
+372 SDGHPHT

-413 RVQFIDES
+413 RVQIVDDS

-452 FISPSHVQK
+452 FISPSHIQK
-461 RYHIKFN
+461 RYHIKYN
-468 NSEIPAILEA
+468 NAEIPAILEA

-484 VKNFSFIRNVRGFD
+484 VKNFSYIRNVRGFQ
-498 GPPSEPVPTDYDI
+498 GPPSEPIPTDYDI

-529 ARSQNIG
+529 ARSQVPG
-536 TESTE
+536 AESTE

-560 MDEWIGIRTESRDVG
+560 MDEWIGIRTESREVG

-588 WDLQTREM
+588 WDLNTAEM
-596 PLYLQNSVQGDYSVL
+596 PLYLANSEKGDYSVL
-611 KHDSPDGADSTF
+611 KHDSPDGSDSTF

-632 PEIGQLLRTRDFR
+632 PELGQLLRTHDFR
-645 IALSVAWDRNGA
+645 VALSLAWDRNGT
-657 NQSLASGLG
+657 NQSLAAGLG
-666 TPQNMVPHPSTPYFP
+666 TPQNMMPHPSTPYFP
-681 GEHWRTVDTDY
+681 GEEYRTLDTEY
-692 DLNRAKSLLTKMGY
+692 DLDRAKALMEKMGY
-706 SDGDGDGYLDRK
+706 TDGDGDGYLDKK
-718 DGSGALTMFFQSSS
+718 DGSGPLSMFFQSSS

-737 EWLQSDFKALGIKLE
+737 EWLQSDFRALGIKLS
-752 IAESSSRA
+752 IADQSSRA

-810 GEEGMPPTGPDAKYT
+810 GEEGMPPTGPDEKYT
-825 DVYGNMAPDGTYP
+825 DVYGKMAPDGTYP
-838 ADISGHMVRLQ
+838 ADISGNMLRLQ

-865 VAAGQELFRI
+865 IEAGQGLFRI
-875 NSEQKYKIGGV
+875 NAEEKYKIGGL
-886 AFAGLFRALKIK
+886 AYAGLFRALKIK

-923 DGIDNLNNPGNRS
+923 DGIDNLNHPGNRS
-936 KKYSTVNF
+936 KRYSSVNF
-944 LDPSYW
+944 LDANYW

>member
-1 MMSRTVKL
+1 MGTRFLRFGLPALLVSVL
-9 QALALLAALVALAIT
+9 ALALAI
-24 VACGSSDDT
+24 ACGSSDT
-33 SAPAAPTPDVAKII
+33 AEPAAAAPTPDVAKII

-64 AVAAALAGQE
+64 AVSAALAGQE
-74 GLTRADVEAIVNN
+74 SLTRADVEAIVNS

-97 VQRIVDQSISNLP
+97 VQRIVDQSIQNIP
-110 APQIDTGQ
+110 VPQIDTGQ
-118 LSSLV
+118 LSALV

-145 AAVSAAQAGAVT
+145 AAVTAAQAGAVT
-157 RGDLETLVTK
+157 RGDLEALVTK

-174 DQLTAEQVQA
+174 DQLSAEQVQA

-193 NQAIDEAAMAAMDAG
+193 NKAIDEAAMAAQA
-208 KAAQEAGTAAME
+208 AGTAAME

-246 RITAGS
+246 KINAGS

-261 GTSNENYTQ
+261 GTSNENFPQ
-270 VPYKESPMSAAAVAA
+270 VPYKESPSSAAAVAA
-285 GTILPVDERL
+285 GTILPVDQRL
-295 PDWENVFILPPGD
+295 PNWENVFILPPGD
-308 EIGVYGG
+308 EIGTYGG
-315 SLRTTRAGNITQTD
+315 IMRTTMSRPVTQTD
-329 MGMGYGLEM
+329 VGMGYGLEM
-338 SPDGLLLVPSVF
+338 SPDGLLLVPSMF
-350 RVFESNDTGDEFT
+350 RVFESNDSGDEFT

-372 SDGYPHT
+372 SDGHPHT

-413 RVQFIDES
+413 RVQFIDDS

-452 FISPSHVQK
+452 FISPSHIQK

-468 NSEIPAILEA
+468 NAEIPAILEA
-478 NNQPNW
+478 NDQPNW

-520 YNPVLGGFW
+520 YNPIFGGYW
-529 ARSQNIG
+529 ALSQKPG
-536 TESTE
+536 SESNQ
-541 FERNHYHPSIDP
+541 FVRNHYHPSIDP

-560 MDEWIGIRTESRDVG
+560 MDGWTGVQTESREVG
-575 IFRTMNGESDWSR
+575 IFRTMNGESDWLR
-588 WDLQTREM
+588 RDLETKEM

-632 PEIGQLLRTRDFR
+632 PEIGMLLRTRDFR

-666 TPQNMVPHPSTPYFP
+666 IPQNMVPHPSTPYFP
-681 GEHWRTVDTDY
+681 GEHWRTLDTDF
-692 DLNRAKSLLTKMGY
+692 DLNRAKSLMAKMGY
-706 SDGDGDGYLDRK
+706 TDADGDGYLDRK
-718 DGSGALTMFFQSSS
+718 DGSGPLSMFFQSSS

-737 EWLQSDFKALGIKLE
+737 EWLQSDFKTLGIKLS
-752 IAESSSRA
+752 IADQSSRA

-825 DVYGNMAPDGTYP
+825 DVYGMMAPDGTYP
-838 ADISGHMVRLQ
+838 ADISGHMLRLQ
-849 ELITD
+849 ELITE
-854 GWTVSLLSPKR
+854 GWTVSLLSPAR

-886 AFAGLFRALKIK
+886 AYAGLFRALKVK

-911 AGGHPMEWFYFE
+911 AGGHPVEWFYFE

-936 KKYSTVNF
+936 KKFGTVNF
-944 LDPSYW
+944 LDPAYW

>member
-1 MMSRTVKL
+1 
-9 QALALLAALVALAIT
+9 
-24 VACGSSDDT
+24 
-33 SAPAAPTPDVAKII
+33 
-47 QDAVNAQGASAS
+47 
-59 SDIEA
+59 
-64 AVAAALAGQE
+64 
-74 GLTRADVEAIVNN
+74 
-87 ATAGGLSAAD
+87 
-97 VQRIVDQSISNLP
+97 
-110 APQIDTGQ
+110 
-118 LSSLV
+118 
-123 QSAVAASAPE
+123 
-133 GIDVS
+133 
-138 EINRMVQ
+138 MVQ

-157 RGDLETLVTK
+157 RGDLEALVAK
-167 SIQDAAA
+167 SIQEAAA
-174 DQLTAEQVQA
+174 DQLSAEQVQA

-193 NQAIDEAAMAAMDAG
+193 NKAIDTAAM
-208 KAAQEAGTAAME
+208 AAQEAGMAAQE
-220 AADLAKEAKAA
+220 AVDLARETKAA
-231 QEAMMMEEETGYMAE
+231 QEAMMVEEETGYMAE

-261 GTSNENYTQ
+261 GTSNENFPQ
-270 VPYKESPMSAAAVAA
+270 VPYKESPSSAAAVAA
-285 GTILPVDERL
+285 GTILPVDQRL
-295 PDWENVFILPPGD
+295 PNWENVFILPPGD

-315 SLRTTRAGNITQTD
+315 SLRTTRRGNITQTD

-363 FKMRNGARW
+363 FMMRNGARW
-372 SDGYPHT
+372 SDSHPHT

-413 RVQFIDES
+413 RVQIVDDS

-452 FISPSHVQK
+452 FISPSHIQK

-468 NSEIPAILEA
+468 NAEIPAILEA
-478 NNQPNW
+478 NDQPNW

-498 GPPSEPVPTDYDI
+498 GPPSEPIPTDYDI

-520 YNPVLGGFW
+520 YNPIFGGYW
-529 ARSQNIG
+529 ALSQKAG
-536 TESTE
+536 SESNQ
-541 FERNHYHPSIDP
+541 FVRNHYHPSIDP

-560 MDEWIGIRTESRDVG
+560 MDGWTGVQTESREVG
-575 IFRTMNGESDWSR
+575 IFRTMNGESDWLR
-588 WDLQTREM
+588 RDLETKEM

-632 PEIGQLLRTRDFR
+632 PEIGMLLRTRDFR

-681 GEHWRTVDTDY
+681 GEHWRTLDTDY
-692 DLNRAKSLLTKMGY
+692 DLNRAKSLMTKMGY
-706 SDGDGDGYLDRK
+706 TDADGDGYLDKK
-718 DGSGALTMFFQSSS
+718 DGSGPLSMFFQSSS

-737 EWLQSDFKALGIKLE
+737 EWLQSDFKALGIKLS
-752 IAESSSRA
+752 IADQSSRA

-810 GEEGMPPTGPDAKYT
+810 GEEGMPPTGPDEKYT
-825 DVYGNMAPDGTYP
+825 DVYGKMAPDGTYP
-838 ADISGHMVRLQ
+838 ADISGNMLRLQ

-865 VAAGQELFRI
+865 ISAGQDLFRI
-875 NSEQKYKIGGV
+875 NAEEKYKIGGL
-886 AFAGLFRALKIK
+886 AYAGLFRALKIK

-923 DGIDNLNNPGNRS
+923 DGIDNLNHPGNRS
-936 KKYSTVNF
+936 KRYSSVNF
-944 LDPSYW
+944 LDANYW

>member
-1 MMSRTVKL
+1 MGTRSVRLGLM
-9 QALALLAALVALAIT
+9 ALLASVFVLALAI
-24 VACGSSDDT
+24 ACGSSET
-33 SAPAAPTPDVAKII
+33 TEPAAPTPDVAKII

-64 AVAAALAGQE
+64 AVSAALAGQE

-97 VQRIVDQSISNLP
+97 VQRIVDQSIQNIP
-110 APQIDTGQ
+110 VPEIDTGQ
-118 LSSLV
+118 LSALV

-157 RGDLETLVTK
+157 RGDLEALVTK

-174 DQLTAEQVQA
+174 DQLSAEQVQA

-193 NQAIDEAAMAAMDAG
+193 NQAIDQAAM
-208 KAAQEAGTAAME
+208 AAQEAGMAAQE
-220 AADLAKEAKAA
+220 AVDLAKETKAA
-231 QEAMMMEEETGYMAE
+231 QEAMMVEEETGYMAE
-246 RITAGS
+246 KINAGS

-261 GTSNENYTQ
+261 GTSNENFPQ

-285 GTILPVDERL
+285 GTILPVDQRL
-295 PDWENVFILPPGD
+295 PDWQNVFILPPGD

-350 RVFESNDTGDEFT
+350 RVFESNENGNEFT
-363 FKMRNGARW
+363 FMMRNGARW
-372 SDGYPHT
+372 SDGHPHT

-413 RVQFIDES
+413 RVQIVDDS

-452 FISPSHVQK
+452 FISPSHIQK

-468 NSEIPAILEA
+468 NAEIPAILEA
-478 NNQPNW
+478 NDQPNW
-484 VKNFSFIRNVRGFD
+484 VKNFSFIRNVRGFQ
-498 GPPSEPVPTDYDI
+498 GPPSEPIPTEYDI

-529 ARSQNIG
+529 ARSQVPG
-536 TESTE
+536 AESTE

-560 MDEWIGIRTESRDVG
+560 MDEWIGIRTESREVG

-588 WDLQTREM
+588 WDLQTKEM

-623 INNQEYVDD
+623 INNQEYVED
-632 PEIGQLLRTRDFR
+632 PEIGMLLRTRDFR

-681 GEHWRTVDTDY
+681 GEHWRTLDTDY
-692 DLNRAKSLLTKMGY
+692 DLNRAKSLMTKMGY
-706 SDGDGDGYLDRK
+706 TDADGDGYLDKK
-718 DGSGALTMFFQSSS
+718 DGSGPLSMFFQSSS

-737 EWLQSDFKALGIKLE
+737 EWLQSDFKALGIKLS
-752 IAESSSRA
+752 IAGESSRA

-838 ADISGHMVRLQ
+838 ADISGHMLRLQ
-849 ELITD
+849 ELITE
-854 GWTVSLLSPKR
+854 GWTVSLLSPAR

-886 AFAGLFRALKIK
+886 AYAGLFRALKLK

-911 AGGHPMEWFYFE
+911 AGGHPVEWFYFE

-936 KKYSTVNF
+936 KKYGTVNF
-944 LDPSYW
+944 LDPAYW